1 MNKEQA
7 KKRLEKL
14 RAEIDDHR
22 YRYNVLDKPNISD
35 AVYDSLFHELTKI
48 EEEHPTLIIPES
60 PSQRVGAK
68 PAKKFEKVK
77 HKKRMLS
84 INDVFDFS
92 ELKKWEERLVKLGG
106 EKAIKKS
113 GYFVELKMDGLAA
126 ALKYEKGV
134 FIQGTTRGDGLVG
147 EDVTQNLKT
156 VGSIPLRL
164 INRKKKTQNGNEILN
179 QVQGLSSTRSGDD
192 KLIEKVLHDKL
203 EVRGEVF
210 LSKDDFDKL
219 NVEREKGGL
228 PKYANPR
235 NIAAGSIRQLDSK
248 VTAKRDLDFFVYSVL
263 NDIDLKSHHAEH
275 NLAEALGF
283 KINKNN
289 RHCASLIEVQKYLEK
304 WDKGRENLP
313 YQTDGVV
320 VILDDKKAFE
330 RLGSVGKAPRAMIA
344 YKFPAEE
351 ATSVVKDIIVQVGR
365 TGKLTPV
372 AIMEPTLV
380 AGSTVSRAT
389 LHNAEEIERKDVRI
403 GDTVVIRKA
412 GDVIPEVVEPIK
424 KMRSGD
430 EKKFKMPEKCPIC
443 GGEVAKKDGEVDHY
457 CADPEC
463 SVRQKR
469 QLEFFVSKNAFDIDG
484 MGPKIIEQLMAQKLV
499 DDPTDFFEL
508 EVGDLQP
515 LERFADKSA
524 ENTVLAIEKSKK
536 IDLDRFIYA
545 LGIRHVGT
553 ETAVDVAK
561 HFGELKY
568 ILDAEEEEYEKIYGI
583 GERVAESLKE
593 YFGKKKNISMVEKL
607 QELGVQILPYHS
619 PVLKNKL
626 GGKSFVISGSLSSM
640 PRDDAHKKIVS
651 FGGKVSSSVTSKT
664 DYLVVG
670 EDPGLKLDKAK
681 RFGTKIL
688 FEKEFINLI
697 S

>member
-1 MNKEQA
+1 MNKDETQ
-7 KKRLEKL
+7 KRIEKL
-14 RAEIDDHR
+14 RVEIDDHR
-22 YRYNVLDKPNISD
+22 YRYNVLDNPIISD
-35 AVYDSLFHELTKI
+35 AVYDSLFHELTKL
-48 EEEHPTLIIPES
+48 EEEYPDLIIPES
-60 PSQRVGAK
+60 PSQRVGAE

-77 HKKRMLS
+77 HEKRMLS
-84 INDVFDFS
+84 INDVFDFE
-92 ELKKWEERLVKLGG
+92 ELKKWEDRLKKLGA
-106 EKAIKKS
+106 EKAIKEN
-113 GYFVELKMDGLAA
+113 GYFVELKMDGLAT
-126 ALKYEKGV
+126 ALKYEKGILV
-134 FIQGTTRGDGLVG
+134 QGATRGDGTVG
-147 EDVTQNLKT
+147 EEVTQNIKT
-156 VGSIPLRL
+156 IDSIPLKL
-164 INRKKKTQNGNEILN
+164 DVKKKIGSISDEILK
-179 QVQGLSSTRSGDD
+179 QVQ
-192 KLIEKVLHDKL
+192 EDKL

-210 LSKDDFDKL
+210 LSKDDFEKL
-219 NVEREKGGL
+219 NKAREKEGL
-228 PKYANPR
+228 PSYANPR

-263 NDIDLKSHHAEH
+263 NDINLNFHHEEH
-275 NLAEALGF
+275 DLAEALGF

-289 RHCASLIEVQKYLEK
+289 IRCKNLDEIQGYLEK
-304 WDKGRENLP
+304 WDKDRDKLP

-320 VILDDKKAFE
+320 VILDDKKAFD

-389 LHNAEEIERKDVRI
+389 LHNGEEIGRKDVRI

-430 EKKFKMPEKCPIC
+430 EKKFKMPNACPVC
-443 GGEVAKKDGEVDHY
+443 GGQVIKKEGEVDHY

-463 SVRQKR
+463 SVRQRR
-469 QLEFFVSKNAFDIDG
+469 QLDFFVSKKAFDIDG
-484 MGPKIIEQLMAQKLV
+484 LGPKIIEQLMEQELV
-499 DDPTDFFEL
+499 DDPTDLFEL
-508 EVGDLQP
+508 TIGDLQP
-515 LERFADKSA
+515 LERFAEKSA
-524 ENTVLAIEKSKK
+524 ENTIEAIENSKK
-536 IDLDRFIYA
+536 IDLDKFIYA

-561 HFGELKY
+561 HFGELKH
-568 ILDAEEEEYEKIYGI
+568 ILKAEDGEYEKIYGI
-583 GERVAESLKE
+583 GERVADSLKD
-593 YFGKKKNISMVEKL
+593 YFGKKKNILMIEKL
-607 QELGVQILPYHS
+607 QKLGVKILSYHS

-626 GGKSFVISGSLSSM
+626 DGKSFVVTGSLESM

-664 DYLVVG
+664 DFIVAG
-670 EDPGLKLDKAK
+670 ESPGSKIDKAK
-681 RFGTKIL
+681 KFGTKVL
-688 FEKEFINLI
+688 SEEEFIKLI

>member
-1 MNKEQA
+1 MEKEKDQ
-7 KKRLEKL
+7 KRIEKL

-22 YRYNVLDKPNISD
+22 YRYNVLDDPKISD
-35 AVYDSLFHELTKI
+35 AVYDSLFHELTKL
-48 EEEHPTLIIPES
+48 EEKHPDLITPES
-60 PSQRVGAK
+60 PSQRVGAT

-92 ELKKWEERLVKLGG
+92 ELKKWEERLIKLGA
-106 EKAIKKS
+106 EKAIDES
-113 GYFVELKMDGLAA
+113 GYFVELKMDGLAT
-126 ALKYEKGV
+126 ALKYKKGV
-134 FIQGTTRGDGLVG
+134 LVQGATRGDGTTG

-156 VGSIPLRL
+156 IDSIPLKL
-164 INRKKKTQNGNEILN
+164 SLRKKTTNISDKILGEA
-179 QVQGLSSTRSGDD
+179 QKDM
-192 KLIEKVLHDKL
+192 L

-210 LSKDDFDKL
+210 LSKKDFEKL
-219 NVEREKGGL
+219 NSKREKEGL

-248 VTAKRDLDFFVYSVL
+248 VTAERDLDFFVYSVL
-263 NDIDLKSHHAEH
+263 NDIDLKFHHEEH
-275 NLAEALGF
+275 DLAEAFGF

-289 RHCASLIEVQKYLEK
+289 KHCKSLKEVQRYLEK
-304 WDKGRENLP
+304 WDSAREKLS

-330 RLGSVGKAPRAMIA
+330 RLGSIGKAPRGMIA

-351 ATSVVKDIIVQVGR
+351 AISVVKDIIVQVGR

-372 AIMEPTLV
+372 AVMEPTLV

-389 LHNAEEIERKDVRI
+389 LHNSEEIERKDVRI

-424 KMRSGD
+424 KMRGGS
-430 EKKFKMPEKCPIC
+430 EKKFRMPKKCPIC
-443 GGEVAKKDGEVDHY
+443 GGKIVKKDGEVDHY
-457 CADPEC
+457 CADSNC
-463 SVRQKR
+463 SVRQKK

-484 MGPKIIEQLMAQKLV
+484 LGPKIIEQLMAQELV
-499 DDPTDFFEL
+499 DDPTDLFEL
-508 EVGDLQP
+508 KAGDLQP

-524 ENTVLAIEKSKK
+524 ENTIEAIEKSKK

-561 HFGELKY
+561 HFGELRY
-568 ILDAEEEEYEKIYGI
+568 ILEAKEEEYEKIYGI
-583 GERVAESLKE
+583 GGRVAQSLKE
-593 YFGKKKNISMVEKL
+593 YFGKEKNISMIEKL
-607 QELGVQILPYHS
+607 QKLGVQILPYHS

-626 GGKSFVISGSLSSM
+626 DGKSFVITGSLSSM

-664 DYLVVG
+664 DFLVVG
-670 EDPGLKLDKAK
+670 ENPGSKLDKTK
-681 RFGTKIL
+681 RFDTRIIG
-688 FEKEFINLI
+688 EKEFLDLLK
-697 S
+697 